1 MKPGLKISFRG
12 VESLDH
18 VSAYIEKKH
27 DRLRRK
33 RADMISCQVVVDHP
47 HRSHR
52 SGSDYRVS
60 VYLTVPG
67 RELVARSREGTG
79 EDGVDILQA
88 INEAFGALEHQLRSA
103 KRRRG
108 GGKALLDGLFDLDEA
123 VAHRR
128 LLALH

>member
-1 MKPGLKISFRG
+1 MKSGLKISFRG

-33 RADMISCQVVVDHP
+33 RADLISCQVVVDHP

-60 VYLTVPG
+60 VYLTIPG
-67 RELVARSREGTG
+67 REIIARSREG
-79 EDGVDILQA
+79 DGDEGADIFQA
-88 INEAFGALEHQLRSA
+88 VNEAFGALEHQLRGA

-108 GGKALLDGLFDLDEA
+108 AGKQDLAELFDFEDA
-123 VAHRR
+123 VSPRR
-128 LLALH
+128 VLALN